1 MLLSLFC
8 MSGSKSRYFKG
19 RDPERIEETG
29 LWQTETR
36 LRGTKDIYL
45 LRYGNV
51 TGGKLKDDVSVN
63 ST

>member
-1 MLLSLFC
+1 
-8 MSGSKSRYFKG
+8 MSGSKSKFFKG

-36 LRGTKDIYL
+36 LHGTKDINL

-51 TGGKLKDDVSVN
+51 NGGGKLKDDVSVN
-63 ST
+63 FT